1 MLLSATSPAA
11 LTRKSGSTFYYSFL
25 LLPREKRHAIF
36 ALYSFCRVVD
46 DCVDE
51 EGGGG
56 AAGLDRW
63 SAEIDRVF
71 AGTPETS
78 LGKELAGALVRFPM
92 PRESFAEIIAG
103 CRMDLDTNRYETF
116 DDLEVYCRRV
126 ASAVGLAAIEIF
138 SYQKMR
144 TREYAARLGIALQLT
159 NILRDLGPDG
169 RRGRL
174 YLPLED
180 FRSFGVDP
188 EAFLAQ
194 TRSSSPRSVE
204 TKELLAFEAGR
215 AFEHHERARSLLPRG
230 DRRSMVAAEVMR
242 VTYRAL
248 LGEVVAR
255 QFPLFGDKV
264 RLSAPRRAL
273 LALRT
278 LLLSLVP

>member
-1 MLLSATSPAA
+1 MLLSVTSPAA
-11 LTRKSGSTFYYSFL
+11 LTRKSGSSFYYSFL
-25 LLPREKRHAIF
+25 LLPKEKRRAIF

-56 AAGLDRW
+56 AAGLDSWLR
-63 SAEIDRVF
+63 EIDLVF
-71 AGTPETS
+71 RSTPETP
-78 LGKELAGALVRFPM
+78 LGKELARALRTFPM
-92 PRESFAEIIAG
+92 PRSSFEEIVAG
-103 CRMDLDTNRYETF
+103 CRMDLATSRYETF
-116 DDLEVYCRRV
+116 GDLEVYCRRV

-138 SYQKMR
+138 SYRDPK

-159 NILRDLGPDG
+159 NILRDLGADG

-180 FRSFGVDP
+180 LRARGVDP
-188 EAFLAQ
+188 DAFLAL
-194 TRSSSPRSVE
+194 TRSPGPRPPAVAA
-204 TKELLAFEAGR
+204 LLAFEADR
-215 AFEHHERARSLLPRG
+215 AREHHLAAAGLLPRK

-248 LGEVVAR
+248 LEEVVAR
-255 QFPLFGDKV
+255 GFPLFGEKV
-264 RLSAPRRAL
+264 RLSAPWRAT

-278 LLLSLVP
+278 LVAGFVS